1 MDSSVSSPARLKFLI
16 KSLSALVNYYES
28 LFTSA
33 LETDMLANKKE
44 IEKELRDFI
53 GIYKWQ
59 EANYW
64 SIKMSVQKSNRV
76 LLRTIRKF
84 KTYLRSPVE
93 FARLIRLAAPLPA
106 SNHRFLVDYFK
117 INEIERENVN
127 DNDDGLKYSK
137 RMHKL
142 TRKLLTA
149 KFAKNRLNRSVEML
163 TGKIEQRYAGLEK
176 ETKML
181 NSRFAAS
188 AKDKEALPKLKKEFK
203 YLNQEKLKFV
213 SDTIKELTAIGNI

>member
-1 MDSSVSSPARLKFLI
+1 
-16 KSLSALVNYYES
+16 
-28 LFTSA
+28 
-33 LETDMLANKKE
+33 MLANKKE
-44 IEKELRDFI
+44 IEKELREFI

-106 SNHRFLVDYFK
+106 SNHRFLLDYFK
-117 INEIERENVN
+117 VNEIQQENI
-127 DNDDGLKYSK
+127 DNDGLKYSK

-163 TGKIEQRYAGLEK
+163 TVKIQQRYAGLEK
-176 ETKML
+176 ETKIL
-181 NSRFAAS
+181 NSKFAAS

-213 SDTIKELTAIGNI
+213 SDTIKELTAIGKILKLTKKNFYFQFI